1 MTVSVANG
9 FKPAIDCASGVD
21 GDCQFRDG
29 RSLNC
34 FLRTLQTD
42 LGASSSAVNAASRL
56 EITCSDIFFFESLLK
71 TEHFGNL
78 PSLEE
83 LDIQFCKIRHLPPR
97 SFAGLSN
104 LKKLSIQSHNT
115 QWASI
120 IMETLHITISAPF
133 PPRTLCSTPQ
143 LTSLDLS
150 YNNILLLEQE
160 DHSRLNLGGYC
171 EDGVS
176 VNITDLNLS
185 YNLISSLSNVVLP
198 RSIRNLNLEGNR
210 VSDIQIKSLTNL
222 ENLNLGGNDINRLNK
237 DSFALHGQNSLLT
250 DLSLHNN
257 SLIGLPSQIFE
268 SLESLVVLNLSRN
281 VISDSYLSQEAFA
294 GLSKLLTLDLSHNR
308 LRRLQPALFESLVS
322 LEVLLMDSN
331 ELYIME
337 SSFNLFKNLR
347 IFGLSSNYFQTF
359 VSHFFNPELKSLS
372 LEGNVLNELP
382 DDLFSNGC
390 ALESLNLG
398 KNSFGSVPKFI
409 ASSCGSSLKT
419 LDLGENSIESI
430 REHDL
435 TNLTELKGLRL
446 AKNYIS
452 ELNLKNFDLL
462 NLEVLNLASN
472 SLKKL
477 EPGCLGNMTS
487 LKALRL
493 DKNKLTDLNGVVS
506 GYPNLLWL
514 NVSHNK
520 IQWFD
525 YGFIPRQLERLDL
538 RHNDI
543 SELGNYYETKDKFA
557 LQFIDVSYNKLTSL
571 NAETFPFKH
580 FKHIAIN
587 NNMITEVAQSTFA
600 HLTKISKVELRN
612 NFLRNMRMV
621 SLSISSGSQEIPQM
635 TLNGNPFVCDCE
647 MDWMR
652 DINEIALLGQ
662 QHFQIRDLNDLTCE
676 LTHKNNGEIEQ
687 LKKII
692 AVPREDFL
700 CSYRTHCFSLCMC
713 CDFFA
718 CDCRMQC
725 PEGCDCYHDQT
736 WNRNVISCSASNH
749 TEIPLLIPMD
759 STEVRLDGNVI
770 SNVSSQSFHGRHRVK
785 SLFLNNSDVFI
796 LGNQTLTGLSSLNSL
811 HLEDNQI
818 SHLYGNEFL
827 NLKKLRELFLHN
839 NALEFI
845 NELTFAPLESL
856 TTLTLGGN
864 LLTSFP
870 VWRLLEFNPSTS
882 VLDLSGNPW
891 SCECQFLVPFHRY
904 VAALNSGRRK
914 IGYQDQMKCGSD
926 SRDVSLRLQ
935 ECSSSS
941 SMSPR
946 FQNHATDWTPIL
958 VPIFVAAAVTLLGF
972 LAVFVFKKHIKNWLY
987 DKSNE
992 IYESSRNS
1000 SASSSTTPTPQNNLF
1015 DVYISHSTENKDFVL
1030 QTLAPTLEHGGNNY
1044 RLCIHQR
1051 DCPSNNSASLQDTVT
1066 VAAESSSR
1074 ILVVLTR
1081 SYLKNDWPKVN
1092 VPLKNVL
1099 KSRPGCSNRLLFLL
1113 LEDLLDEERA
1123 YTELSHYLKICPSVR
1138 WGSPGFLNKLRYFLP
1153 EPALMTFQRNVT
1165 LRNVQPVVKAPEGSH
1180 PSMVNTIYPPASEH
1194 TYQSIP
1200 ENIHH
1205 HHHPVY
1211 HTLEEFRRPGVSP
1224 PSLSPVHTHSKSNS
1238 SGQFLLPT
1246 EDSDEYVV

>member
-1 MTVSVANG
+1 MSVPIFLPDTDLVQLKAFG
-9 FKPAIDCASGVD
+9 DCASGVD

-83 LDIQFCKIRHLPPR
+83 LDIQF
-97 SFAGLSN
+97 F
-104 LKKLSIQSHNT
+104 KLSIQSHNT

-120 IMETLHITISAPF
+120 IMELESSSFYNLGQVTDLNLAHKNNLRSI

-662 QHFQIRDLNDLTCE
+662 QHFQIRDLNDLTYHCSSTGG
-676 LTHKNNGEIEQ
+676 L
-687 LKKII
+687 
-692 AVPREDFL
+692 FL

-1015 DVYISHSTENKDFVL
+1015 DVYIK
-1030 QTLAPTLEHGGNNY
+1030 HGGNNY

-1165 LRNVQPVVKAPEGSH
+1165 LRNVQPVVKSPRRES
-1180 PSMVNTIYPPASEH
+1180 
-1194 TYQSIP
+1194 SI
-1200 ENIHH
+1200 H
-1205 HHHPVY
+1205 
-1211 HTLEEFRRPGVSP
+1211 EEFRRPGVSP